1 MMRLGNTADMFMN
14 DSEMTAGIMCMMLLK
29 TPSVP

>member
-1 MMRLGNTADMFMN
+1 MRLGNTADMFMN
-14 DSEMTAGIMCMMLLK
+14 DSEMTAGIMMLLK